1 MENYKKYEALPK
13 NGQIFLEYQA
23 ERRIYSCTCEQDF
36 FEQDEAGYEYM
47 LRQLKQHLVSHD
59 IPLSLFCN
67 IGTIIRHEE
76 LEKNKIS
83 SKEVFLFVDENSLT
97 EQCEVIPA
105 ETYVCL
111 CCDDFAKE
119 AENAAKL
126 LDYIKQTGYKIAGD
140 YLCEAIIDFPVLEEK
155 KRHIFS
161 KIQIPAVFGK
171 DVSEIIGND
180 YQAVGVSVTPAA
192 EAEKVISELKPDVC
206 IIATRSTV
214 AELEDIFTICAKNG
228 VNAITTCEE
237 SLYPWNSSPALTAKL
252 DTLAKEAGCTLTG
265 VGYCDL
271 FWGTMVTNLMGSS
284 FEVKKSWAAAGMI

>member
-1 MENYKKYEALPK
+1 MDLQRLTIGQMAQLNHISEQTLRLYDREGLLKAQEVDLKSGYRYYHILQSARIDLIQNMKMYGLTLKQIRDMLDSNDANVIRRNLEAQAEDIDSRLRQLSQARNTLIRVLENYKKYEALPK

-23 ERRIYSCTCEQDF
+23 ERRIYSCICEQDF

-67 IGTIIRHEE
+67 IGTIIRQEQ

-83 SKEVFLFVDENSLT
+83 SKEVFLFVDENSLN
-97 EQCEVIPA
+97 EQCKVIPA
-105 ETYVCL
+105 ATYVCL

-126 LDYIKQTGYKIAGD
+126 LDYIKETGYKIAGD

-161 KIQIPAVFGK
+161 KIQIPVVF
-171 DVSEIIGND
+171 EN
-180 YQAVGVSVTPAA
+180 
-192 EAEKVISELKPDVC
+192 
-206 IIATRSTV
+206 
-214 AELEDIFTICAKNG
+214 
-228 VNAITTCEE
+228 
-237 SLYPWNSSPALTAKL
+237 
-252 DTLAKEAGCTLTG
+252 
-265 VGYCDL
+265 
-271 FWGTMVTNLMGSS
+271 
-284 FEVKKSWAAAGMI
+284 

>member
-1 MENYKKYEALPK
+1 MDLQRLTIGQMAQLNHISEQTLRLYDREGLLKAQEVDLKSSYRYYHILQSARIDLIQNMKMYGLTLKQIRDMLDSNDANVIRRNLEAQAEDIDSRLRQLSQARNTLIRVLENYKKYEALPK

-67 IGTIIRHEE
+67 IGTIIRQEQ

-83 SKEVFLFVDENSLT
+83 SKEVFLFVDENSLN

-105 ETYVCL
+105 ATYVCL

-161 KIQIPAVFGK
+161 KIQIPVVF
-171 DVSEIIGND
+171 EN
-180 YQAVGVSVTPAA
+180 
-192 EAEKVISELKPDVC
+192 
-206 IIATRSTV
+206 
-214 AELEDIFTICAKNG
+214 
-228 VNAITTCEE
+228 
-237 SLYPWNSSPALTAKL
+237 
-252 DTLAKEAGCTLTG
+252 
-265 VGYCDL
+265 
-271 FWGTMVTNLMGSS
+271 
-284 FEVKKSWAAAGMI
+284 

>member
-1 MENYKKYEALPK
+1 MIRVLENYKKYEALPK

-67 IGTIIRHEE
+67 IGTIIRQEQ

-105 ETYVCL
+105 ATYVCL

-161 KIQIPAVFGK
+161 KIQIPVVF
-171 DVSEIIGND
+171 EN
-180 YQAVGVSVTPAA
+180 
-192 EAEKVISELKPDVC
+192 
-206 IIATRSTV
+206 
-214 AELEDIFTICAKNG
+214 
-228 VNAITTCEE
+228 
-237 SLYPWNSSPALTAKL
+237 
-252 DTLAKEAGCTLTG
+252 
-265 VGYCDL
+265 
-271 FWGTMVTNLMGSS
+271 
-284 FEVKKSWAAAGMI
+284 

>member
-1 MENYKKYEALPK
+1 MDLQRLTIGQMAQLNHISEQTLRLYDREGLLKAQEVDLKSGYRYYHILQSARIDLIQNMKMYGLTLKQIRDMLDSNDANVIRRNLEAQAEDIDSRLRQLSQARNTLIRVLENYKKYEALPK

-23 ERRIYSCTCEQDF
+23 ERRIYSCICEQDF

-67 IGTIIRHEE
+67 IGTIIRQEQ

-83 SKEVFLFVDENSLT
+83 SKEVFLFVDENSLN

-105 ETYVCL
+105 ATYVCL

-126 LDYIKQTGYKIAGD
+126 LDYIKETGYKIAGD

-161 KIQIPAVFGK
+161 KIQIPVVF
-171 DVSEIIGND
+171 EN
-180 YQAVGVSVTPAA
+180 
-192 EAEKVISELKPDVC
+192 
-206 IIATRSTV
+206 
-214 AELEDIFTICAKNG
+214 
-228 VNAITTCEE
+228 
-237 SLYPWNSSPALTAKL
+237 
-252 DTLAKEAGCTLTG
+252 
-265 VGYCDL
+265 
-271 FWGTMVTNLMGSS
+271 
-284 FEVKKSWAAAGMI
+284 

>member
-1 MENYKKYEALPK
+1 MDLQRLTIGQMAQLNHISEQTLRLYDKEGLLKAQEVDLKSGYRYYHILQSARIDLIQNMKMYGLTLKQIRDMLDSNDANVIRRNLEAQAGDIDSRLRQLSQARNTLIRVLENYKKYEALPK

-67 IGTIIRHEE
+67 IGTIIRQEQ

-83 SKEVFLFVDENSLT
+83 SKEVFLFVDENSLN

-105 ETYVCL
+105 ATYVCL

-126 LDYIKQTGYKIAGD
+126 LDYIKETGYKIAGD

-161 KIQIPAVFGK
+161 KIQIPVVF
-171 DVSEIIGND
+171 EN
-180 YQAVGVSVTPAA
+180 
-192 EAEKVISELKPDVC
+192 
-206 IIATRSTV
+206 
-214 AELEDIFTICAKNG
+214 
-228 VNAITTCEE
+228 
-237 SLYPWNSSPALTAKL
+237 
-252 DTLAKEAGCTLTG
+252 
-265 VGYCDL
+265 
-271 FWGTMVTNLMGSS
+271 
-284 FEVKKSWAAAGMI
+284 

>member
-1 MENYKKYEALPK
+1 MDLQRLTIGQMAQLNHISEQTLRLYDREGLLKAQEVDLKSGYRYYHILQSARIDLIQNMKMYGLTLKQIRDMLDSNDANVIRRNLEAQAEDIDSRLRQLSQARNTLIRVLENYKKYEALPK

-67 IGTIIRHEE
+67 IGTIIRQEQ

-83 SKEVFLFVDENSLT
+83 SKEVFLFVDENSLN

-105 ETYVCL
+105 ATYVCL

-161 KIQIPAVFGK
+161 KIQIPVVF
-171 DVSEIIGND
+171 EN
-180 YQAVGVSVTPAA
+180 
-192 EAEKVISELKPDVC
+192 
-206 IIATRSTV
+206 
-214 AELEDIFTICAKNG
+214 
-228 VNAITTCEE
+228 
-237 SLYPWNSSPALTAKL
+237 
-252 DTLAKEAGCTLTG
+252 
-265 VGYCDL
+265 
-271 FWGTMVTNLMGSS
+271 
-284 FEVKKSWAAAGMI
+284 

>member
-1 MENYKKYEALPK
+1 MDLQRLTIGQMAQLNHISEQTLRLYDREGLLKAQEVDLKSGYRYYHILQSARIDLIQNMKMYGLTLKQIRDMLDSNDANVIRRNLEAQAGDIDSRLRQLSQARNTLIRVLENYKKYEALPK

-67 IGTIIRHEE
+67 IGTIIRQEQ

-83 SKEVFLFVDENSLT
+83 SKEVFLFVDENSLN

-105 ETYVCL
+105 ATYVCL

-126 LDYIKQTGYKIAGD
+126 LDYIKETGYKIAGD

-161 KIQIPAVFGK
+161 KIQIPVVF
-171 DVSEIIGND
+171 EN
-180 YQAVGVSVTPAA
+180 
-192 EAEKVISELKPDVC
+192 
-206 IIATRSTV
+206 
-214 AELEDIFTICAKNG
+214 
-228 VNAITTCEE
+228 
-237 SLYPWNSSPALTAKL
+237 
-252 DTLAKEAGCTLTG
+252 
-265 VGYCDL
+265 
-271 FWGTMVTNLMGSS
+271 
-284 FEVKKSWAAAGMI
+284 

>member
-1 MENYKKYEALPK
+1 MDLQRLTIGQMAQLNHISEQTPRLYDREGLLKAQEVDLKSGYRYYHILQSARIDLIQNMKMYGLTLKQIRDMLDSNDANVIRRNLEAQAEDIDSRLRQLSQARNTLIRVLENYKKYEALPK

-67 IGTIIRHEE
+67 IGTIIRQEQ

-83 SKEVFLFVDENSLT
+83 SKEVFLFVDENSLN

-105 ETYVCL
+105 ATYVCL

-126 LDYIKQTGYKIAGD
+126 LDYIKQNGYKIAGD

-161 KIQIPAVFGK
+161 KIQIPVVF
-171 DVSEIIGND
+171 EN
-180 YQAVGVSVTPAA
+180 
-192 EAEKVISELKPDVC
+192 
-206 IIATRSTV
+206 
-214 AELEDIFTICAKNG
+214 
-228 VNAITTCEE
+228 
-237 SLYPWNSSPALTAKL
+237 
-252 DTLAKEAGCTLTG
+252 
-265 VGYCDL
+265 
-271 FWGTMVTNLMGSS
+271 
-284 FEVKKSWAAAGMI
+284 